1 MNWTPE
7 ELQSLVD
14 DHPLV
19 LFMKG
24 SPDAPMCGFSRTI
37 VGLLAEEDIE
47 YGHFDILSDEDVRAA
62 LKEFS
67 DWPTYPQLYVN
78 GQFVGGL
85 DIVQEMKEE
94 GPLKEQ
100 LLELAH

>member
-1 MNWTPE
+1 MKERLT
-7 ELQSLVD
+7 LLTTQVD
-14 DHPLV
+14 IM

-24 SPDAPMCGFSRTI
+24 SPDAPRCGFSRTI

-47 YGHFDILSDEDVRAA
+47 YGHFDILSDEDVRTA

-67 DWPTYPQLYVN
+67 DWPTYPQLYVK

-85 DIVQEMKEE
+85 DIVQAMKEE

-100 LLELAH
+100 FLEMAAEGE

>member
-1 MNWTPE
+1 M
-7 ELQSLVD
+7 
-14 DHPLV
+14 
-19 LFMKG
+19 
-24 SPDAPMCGFSRTI
+24 
-37 VGLLAEEDIE
+37 
-47 YGHFDILSDEDVRAA
+47 RAA